1 MGPGSPDPLSSPE
14 PPITCGHAG
23 AASGSFSALPRCAWQ
38 AQPSLN
44 DTLPASPLA
53 GVGGEGARPSL
64 GCGFFFHC
72 VRPQGPARLPAAG
85 WHRGIHSHPCLPPL
99 QTPCAPRFGH
109 LEASSQRVSWGWG
122 TCPLLGVE
130 CPFPTH
136 PSLRLSGACGLIQVG
151 WQWALRSPTQPDPRV
166 GPGPPGH
173 TLSQAGASEGQE
185 GRAVTAW

>member
-1 MGPGSPDPLSSPE
+1 MKGNSQALPTLCPAFCKKKYFLQNTSVSLSSDPFPGPWSPQKAYVYLGQE
-14 PPITCGHAG
+14 SGPSTSGPWLPRPPLQPK
-23 AASGSFSALPRCAWQ
+23 ASNYLWARGSCIRELSTLPRCAWQ

-85 WHRGIHSHPCLPPL
+85 WHRGIHSDPCLPPL

-122 TCPLLGVE
+122 TCP
-130 CPFPTH
+130 
-136 PSLRLSGACGLIQVG
+136 
-151 WQWALRSPTQPDPRV
+151 
-166 GPGPPGH
+166 
-173 TLSQAGASEGQE
+173 
-185 GRAVTAW
+185 